1 MTSKEVFI
9 AHPKTADQ
17 IITLKAFLQALN
29 IEFVV
34 SKEEKDYDPDFVTK
48 IEESREQYQNGEFI
62 SVEKKDIKSFLGL
75 E

>member
-9 AHPKTADQ
+9 AHPKTPDQ
-17 IITLKAFLQALN
+17 IIALKAFLQALN